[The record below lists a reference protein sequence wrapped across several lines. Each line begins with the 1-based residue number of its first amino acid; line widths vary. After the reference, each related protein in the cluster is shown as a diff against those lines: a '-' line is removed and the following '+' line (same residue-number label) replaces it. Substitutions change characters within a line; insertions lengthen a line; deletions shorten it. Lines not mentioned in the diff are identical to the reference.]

1 MPKSHNKKRNVGVV
15 YELLLRRISECLI
28 NEDMDEAQKTLD
40 MISRRF
46 VKGSALYKEFRL
58 FRALAKSEVSD
69 SAIAA
74 AILTEAKSAARNTNV
89 IKLKK
94 EKSDLIREMNYT
106 LKDEN
111 LYRRY
116 IPDYKALATI
126 QTLLN
131 DWRDGD
137 NVDIQRMIMYESRV
151 IQHLLEKKGDS
162 TLEESIE
169 PDVNSLVVK
178 IMTEKINK
186 KYKNTFTLDQRQLLN
201 CYAFSSMS
209 DSEKLSDS
217 FSENLKEIKSSSL
230 ESLQNLEKICDN
242 KIVLNKISNVRDRV
256 VSENIENVNDNTVIR
271 FLTLLD
277 LCNEIKESLVCQAK

>member
-1 MPKSHNKKRNVGVV
+1 VPKSHNKKRNVGVV

-28 NEDMDEAQKTLD
+28 NEDMQEAQKTLD
-40 MISRRF
+40 IISRRF
-46 VKGSALYKEFRL
+46 TKGSALYKEFRL

-74 AILTEAKSAARNTNV
+74 AILTEAKFAARNTDMA
-89 IKLKK
+89 KLKK
-94 EKSDLIREMNYT
+94 EKSSLIREMNYT
-106 LKDEN
+106 LKDKN

-126 QTLLN
+126 QILLN

-137 NVDIQRMIMYESRV
+137 NVDIQRMVMYESRV
-151 IQHLLEKKGDS
+151 IQHLIEKKDNS

-169 PDVNSLVVK
+169 PDIDSLVVK

-186 KYKNTFTLDQRQLLN
+186 KYKNTFSLDQRQLLN
-201 CYAFSSMS
+201 SYAFSSIDKS
-209 DSEKLSDS
+209 KKLSLS
-217 FSENLKEIKSSSL
+217 FSENLREIKSNSL
-230 ESLQNLEKICDN
+230 EVLKKLEKTCDN
-242 KIVLNKISNVRDRV
+242 KIILDKISDVRDRV
-256 VSENIENVNDNTVIR
+256 ISESMENINDNTVIR

-277 LCNEIKESLVCQAK
+277 LCNEIKESLTCQDK